1 MNVHQEVLLE
11 ELEKKIEAKEQLIED
26 ITNFLKQIPPN
37 NP

>member
-1 MNVHQEVLLE
+1 MSVHQELLLD

-26 ITNFLKQIPPN
+26 ITNFLKQIPRD